1 MSSFWL
7 KNIDNPYNVRYYI
20 DVVKIQLDKQAMQK
34 EVFQMYSMTLVYVNH
49 LVESGKGYLWDDLM
63 KVTKLFIEAN
73 QEQNS

>member
-1 MSSFWL
+1 MNYYIGVKLIKWTKKGGVS
-7 KNIDNPYNVRYYI
+7 NVR
-20 DVVKIQLDKQAMQK
+20 
-34 EVFQMYSMTLVYVNH
+34 MTLVYVNH

>member
-20 DVVKIQLDKQAMQK
+20 DVVKIQLDKQDMQK
-34 EVFQMYSMTLVYVNH
+34 EVFQMYGMTLVYVNH

>member
-34 EVFQMYSMTLVYVNH
+34 EVFQLYGMTLVYVNH